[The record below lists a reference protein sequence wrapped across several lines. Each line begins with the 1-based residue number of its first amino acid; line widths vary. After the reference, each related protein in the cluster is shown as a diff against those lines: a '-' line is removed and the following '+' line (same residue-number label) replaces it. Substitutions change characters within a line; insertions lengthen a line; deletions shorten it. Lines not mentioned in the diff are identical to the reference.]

1 MSNYATCNFF
11 FLSLIATHFATR
23 IYLSSAKETQ
33 QKLAEY
39 LVVFEGFGQIS
50 LDCPMS
56 RQTGW
61 IPMLVGCPSH
71 HSENTLALSIQN
83 KEQQMATATLA
94 GLKLTAASKSATI
107 SPVQQRRNK
116 MSKRLWEQIQLAT
129 AQASGN
135 QFMPVKFR
143 TITDKET
150 GLRKS
155 VEVPKRVKGWWFT
168 TDNGKTAI
176 SVRYGARVLEL
187 ARGKFA
193 VEIASP
199 ADLVPTLELIKTA
212 IEAGE
217 LDTQIEAVANKL
229 RDGFE
234 K

>member
-1 MSNYATCNFF
+1 M
-11 FLSLIATHFATR
+11 
-23 IYLSSAKETQ
+23 
-33 QKLAEY
+33 
-39 LVVFEGFGQIS
+39 
-50 LDCPMS
+50 
-56 RQTGW
+56 
-61 IPMLVGCPSH
+61 
-71 HSENTLALSIQN
+71 
-83 KEQQMATATLA
+83 
-94 GLKLTAASKSATI
+94 
-107 SPVQQRRNK
+107 
-116 MSKRLWEQIQLAT
+116 
-129 AQASGN
+129 
-135 QFMPVKFR
+135 
-143 TITDKET
+143 
-150 GLRKS
+150 
-155 VEVPKRVKGWWFT
+155 KGWWFT

>member
-1 MSNYATCNFF
+1 
-11 FLSLIATHFATR
+11 
-23 IYLSSAKETQ
+23 
-33 QKLAEY
+33 
-39 LVVFEGFGQIS
+39 
-50 LDCPMS
+50 
-56 RQTGW
+56 
-61 IPMLVGCPSH
+61 
-71 HSENTLALSIQN
+71 
-83 KEQQMATATLA
+83 
-94 GLKLTAASKSATI
+94 
-107 SPVQQRRNK
+107 
-116 MSKRLWEQIQLAT
+116 
-129 AQASGN
+129 
-135 QFMPVKFR
+135 
-143 TITDKET
+143 
-150 GLRKS
+150 
-155 VEVPKRVKGWWFT
+155 VKGWWFT

>member
-1 MSNYATCNFF
+1 
-11 FLSLIATHFATR
+11 
-23 IYLSSAKETQ
+23 
-33 QKLAEY
+33 
-39 LVVFEGFGQIS
+39 
-50 LDCPMS
+50 
-56 RQTGW
+56 
-61 IPMLVGCPSH
+61 
-71 HSENTLALSIQN
+71 
-83 KEQQMATATLA
+83 MATTTLA
-94 GLKLTAASKSATI
+94 GLKLTAASKGASI

-155 VEVPKRVKGWWFT
+155 VEVPKRLKGWWFT
-168 TDNGKTAI
+168 ADNGKTAI

-193 VEIASP
+193 VEIASL
-199 ADLVPTLELIKTA
+199 ADLLPTLELIKTA

-217 LDTQIEAVANKL
+217 LDTQIEAAANKL
-229 RDGFE
+229 RDGFGG
-234 K
+234 